1 MTRIFSQ
8 ERRIE
13 IFYFYANVY
22 LRSKTCMMLLP
33 QVALV
38 EKHVDTHRVTGKT
51 VFSVLLVSVDQEG
64 L

>member
-1 MTRIFSQ
+1 
-8 ERRIE
+8 
-13 IFYFYANVY
+13 
-22 LRSKTCMMLLP
+22 MLLP